1 MNTKDKERT
10 RAARP
15 ARRPAA
21 ASGKR
26 PAGKART
33 SAAPKKAQEAAKPMP
48 DVVFLPP
55 KPFNRNRLILRLLTV
70 AAVVVALLLGVAVF
84 FKVENFEVSGCSQY
98 SEYDVFEASG
108 IQYDAN
114 LLSINRAQAA
124 GKIIRALPY
133 VESVRIGIKLPNTV
147 MISVTE
153 VKVPY
158 AFKDGADTWWLVSSG
173 GKVIE
178 KADAGEEA
186 GLTKITGVR
195 LDNPQSG
202 MQAVALEEG
211 SGLTDENGNPI
222 PQITTQAQRLN
233 MALDIAKLLE
243 RNRIIGKAASIDVTN
258 LGDLQLW
265 YGQQYHVKLG
275 DSARLDYK
283 IACLASAVDQQN
295 SYESGVL
302 DVSFIIR
309 PDEVTFTPFDDDS
322 DNFLE
327 NP

>member
-10 RAARP
+10 RKAPP
-15 ARRPAA
+15 ARRPSA

-26 PAGKART
+26 PAGKARPT
-33 SAAPKKAQEAAKPMP
+33 AAPKKTQEAAKPTP

-84 FKVENFEVSGCSQY
+84 FKVENFEVSGCAQY

-108 IQYDAN
+108 IAYNTN

-147 MISVTE
+147 MISVEE

-158 AFKDGADTWWLVSSG
+158 AVKDGADTWWLVSSG

-178 KADAGEEA
+178 KADAGEET
-186 GLTKITGVR
+186 GLTKIAGVR

-222 PQITTQAQRLN
+222 PQTTTQAQRLN
-233 MALDIAKLLE
+233 MALDITKLLE

-265 YGQQYHVKLG
+265 YGTQYHVKLG

-283 IACLASAVDQQN
+283 IACLASSVDQLD
-295 SYESGVL
+295 SYQSGVL
-302 DVSFIIR
+302 DISFTIR
-309 PDEVTFTPFDDDS
+309 PEEVIYTPFDGDS
-322 DNFLE
+322 DIFLE
-327 NP
+327 NS